1 MIKSE
6 RKLLYIIAGIFCA
19 FMLCKMPVLAK
30 EPGEA
35 MAEDSMIQEYVEL
48 WTDSLELNHI
58 DAKMKELFPEFE
70 INTGET
76 FRLIV
81 EGRVTEALKNLG
93 DGITG
98 YIRGELMNIRQV
110 FLTVLILGVVSA
122 LFSGFSDLFAGQQ
135 ISQAGFYFLYLFL
148 MVLTTGIFSS
158 VSEIALGAVEN
169 IVLFIKMFIPT
180 YFVVVG
186 TAQGP
191 TTAVFYYE
199 LMLIVAYLVESFLST
214 VLIPLICSY
223 VLLALLNG
231 IWVEEKLSLLL
242 DFIRKGIVM
251 VLKLSLGAVT
261 GLSLVQAVIVP
272 VLDRLKISAVR
283 KAVSAIPGIGGIAEG
298 VTELVLGAAVLIK
311 NSMGV
316 LLLVLLLGI
325 CLAPVIQI
333 LIVTMTMK
341 LGAAITGIVS
351 DKRISGCVD
360 RVGEGCF
367 LLLRCVLT
375 AVALF
380 LIVIAVVAYA
390 VSS

>member
-1 MIKSE
+1 MIKVE

-199 LMLIVAYLVESFLST
+199 LMLIVAYLVESFLGT
-214 VLIPLICSY
+214 VLIPLICNY

-251 VLKLSLGAVT
+251 ALKLSLGAVT

>member
-1 MIKSE
+1 MIKVE

-58 DAKMKELFPEFE
+58 DAKMKELFPKFE

-251 VLKLSLGAVT
+251 ALKLSLGAVT

>member
-214 VLIPLICSY
+214 VLIPLICNY

-251 VLKLSLGAVT
+251 ALKLSLGAVT

-341 LGAAITGIVS
+341 LGAAVTGIVS

>member
-1 MIKSE
+1 MIKVE

-251 VLKLSLGAVT
+251 ALKLSLGAVT

>member
-1 MIKSE
+1 MIKPE
-6 RKLLYIIAGIFCA
+6 RKLQYIIAGILCA
-19 FMLCKMPVLAK
+19 FMLCRMPVLAK
-30 EPGEA
+30 EPGASET
-35 MAEDSMIQEYVEL
+35 EDAVIQEYVEL

-70 INTGET
+70 IDAGET

-93 DGITG
+93 GGITG
-98 YIRGELMNIRQV
+98 CIRRELMNIRQI
-110 FLTVLILGVVSA
+110 FLSVLIMGVVSA

-180 YFVVVG
+180 YFMVVG

-191 TTAVFYYE
+191 ATAVFYYE
-199 LMLIVAYLVESFLST
+199 LMLIVAYLVESFLGT

-251 VLKLSLGAVT
+251 ALKLSLGAVT

-272 VLDRLKISAVR
+272 VVDRLKISAVR

-316 LLLVLLLGI
+316 LLLVLLLAV
-325 CLAPVIQI
+325 CLTPVVQI
-333 LIVTMTMK
+333 LIITMTMK
-341 LGAAITGIVS
+341 LGAAVTGIVS

>member
-1 MIKSE
+1 MIKVE

-191 TTAVFYYE
+191 TTAMFYYE

-251 VLKLSLGAVT
+251 ALKLSLGAVT

-341 LGAAITGIVS
+341 LGAAVTGIVS

>member
-1 MIKSE
+1 MIKVE

>member
-1 MIKSE
+1 MIKVE

-48 WTDSLELNHI
+48 WMDSLELNHI

-251 VLKLSLGAVT
+251 ALKLSLGAVT

>member
-6 RKLLYIIAGIFCA
+6 RKLLYIIAGISCA

-35 MAEDSMIQEYVEL
+35 MTEDSMIQEYVEL

-199 LMLIVAYLVESFLST
+199 LMLIVAYLVESFLGT

-251 VLKLSLGAVT
+251 ALKLSLGAVT

-325 CLAPVIQI
+325 CLAPVVQI
-333 LIVTMTMK
+333 LIITMTMK
-341 LGAAITGIVS
+341 LGAAVTGIVS

>member
-19 FMLCKMPVLAK
+19 FLLYKMPVLAK

-58 DAKMKELFPEFE
+58 YAKMKELFPEFE

-98 YIRGELMNIRQV
+98 YIRGVLMNIRQV

-199 LMLIVAYLVESFLST
+199 LMLIVAYLVESFLGT

-251 VLKLSLGAVT
+251 ALKLSLGAVT

>member
-35 MAEDSMIQEYVEL
+35 MTEDSMIQEYVEL

-81 EGRVTEALKNLG
+81 EGRVTEALRKLG

-191 TTAVFYYE
+191 TTAMFYYE

-251 VLKLSLGAVT
+251 ALKLSLGAVT

-325 CLAPVIQI
+325 CLAPVVQI
-333 LIVTMTMK
+333 LIITMTMK
-341 LGAAITGIVS
+341 LGAAVTGIVS

>member
-35 MAEDSMIQEYVEL
+35 MTEDSMIQEYVEL
-48 WTDSLELNHI
+48 WTDSLELNYI

-70 INTGET
+70 INTGEA

-81 EGRVTEALKNLG
+81 EGRVTEALKKLG

-191 TTAVFYYE
+191 TTAMFYYE

-251 VLKLSLGAVT
+251 ALKLSLGAVT

-283 KAVSAIPGIGGIAEG
+283 RAVSAIPGIGGIAEG

-325 CLAPVIQI
+325 CLAPVVQI
-333 LIVTMTMK
+333 LIITMTMK
-341 LGAAITGIVS
+341 LGAAVTGIVS

>member
-1 MIKSE
+1 MIKVE

-199 LMLIVAYLVESFLST
+199 LMLIVAYLVESFLGT
-214 VLIPLICSY
+214 VLIPLFCSY

-251 VLKLSLGAVT
+251 ALKLSLGAVT

-341 LGAAITGIVS
+341 LGAAVTGIVS

>member
-1 MIKSE
+1 MIKVE

-251 VLKLSLGAVT
+251 ALKLSLGAVT

-341 LGAAITGIVS
+341 LGAAVTGIVS

>member
-19 FMLCKMPVLAK
+19 FLLYKMPVLAK

-251 VLKLSLGAVT
+251 ALKLSLGAVT

-283 KAVSAIPGIGGIAEG
+283 KAVSAIPGIGGITEG

>member
-1 MIKSE
+1 MIKVE

-251 VLKLSLGAVT
+251 ALKLSLGAVT
-261 GLSLVQAVIVP
+261 GLGLVQAVIVP

>member
-1 MIKSE
+1 MIKVE

-199 LMLIVAYLVESFLST
+199 LMLIVAYLVESFLGT

-251 VLKLSLGAVT
+251 ALKLSLGAVT

-341 LGAAITGIVS
+341 LGAAVTGIVS